1 MSKKAEIKPYAITLT
16 VKPKPTATVRYSSVT
31 YRGMSFAG
39 NPSQAKE
46 QAIERIIKS
55 FDSTKEPKITK
66 EVIFIKECKL
76 HGDFY
81 AGPEITDSNGSND

>member
-16 VKPKPTATVRYSSVT
+16 VKPKATATVRYSSIT

-39 NPSQAKE
+39 NPTKAKD
-46 QAIERIIKS
+46 QAIEKVIKS
-55 FDSTKEPKITK
+55 FDPTKEPKITK

-76 HGDFY
+76 HGDFFT
-81 AGPEITDSNGSND
+81 GLETTD